1 MNKEQLYQDLR
12 EPLLLAYPDKM
23 NKYTNLIH
31 SIEQTNME
39 QSQCQT
45 IIQLLKMTLNS
56 KQNNEP
62 YEELL
67 SDVLGLVNNDQKHGF
82 DAMSEDGKEEY
93 EYKPTKNKSGGT
105 INDDSFTKIEKCELL
120 CQQEKKGWLI
130 LALINTTSYSFD
142 AIYKFPL
149 EIYND
154 ARRDYLSRLI
164 EKNKTK
170 TTQTRTT
177 FSVTLS
183 KSFELCRKYNKTFCV
198 WKS

>member
-1 MNKEQLYQDLR
+1 MNKEQLYQDLC
-12 EPLLLAYPDKM
+12 EPLMLTYPDKI

-31 SIEQTNME
+31 TIEQSNME
-39 QSQCQT
+39 QSEIEV
-45 IIQLLKMTLNS
+45 IIQILKMTLNS

-67 SDVLGLVNNDQKHGF
+67 SDVLGLINNDQKHGF
-82 DAMSEDGKEEY
+82 DAMSQDGKEEY

-105 INDDSFTKIEKCELL
+105 INDDSFSKIEKCEVL

-130 LALINTTSYSFD
+130 LGFINTTSYSFD

-149 EIYND
+149 EIYSD
-154 ARRDYLSRLI
+154 ARREYLTRLM
-164 EKNKTK
+164 EKNKSK
-170 TTQTRTT
+170 GTQTRSTY
-177 FSVTLS
+177 SINLS
-183 KSFELCRKYNKTFCV
+183 KSFELCRKYNKTFYV